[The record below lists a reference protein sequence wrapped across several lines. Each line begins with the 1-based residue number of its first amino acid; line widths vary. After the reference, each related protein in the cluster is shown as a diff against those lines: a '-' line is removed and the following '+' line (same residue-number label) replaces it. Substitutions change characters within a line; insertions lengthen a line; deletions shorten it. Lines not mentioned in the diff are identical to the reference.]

1 MALTLVFWTAVIM
14 GGVVGLGTVLGPRV
28 TAPIFED
35 TQGVMVPSRVVRLLR
50 YGTIAGGMVATFG
63 FLLLATAEW
72 FRLGEL
78 GLVGI
83 AGIVIGGPVFSVAVG
98 ASIAL
103 VVRVRVVERNDERQ
117 RRSPVEE

>member
-14 GGVVGLGTVLGPRV
+14 GTVVALGTVLGPRV

-35 TQGVMVPSRVVRLLR
+35 TRGVRVPSRVIRLLR
-50 YGTIAGGMVATFG
+50 YGTIGGGIVATVG

-72 FRLGEL
+72 FRIGEL

-83 AGIVIGGPVFSVAVG
+83 AGIVIGGPVFSVAIG

-103 VVRVRVVERNDERQ
+103 VLRVRVVERNEERQ
-117 RRSPVEE
+117 RRSPAEK